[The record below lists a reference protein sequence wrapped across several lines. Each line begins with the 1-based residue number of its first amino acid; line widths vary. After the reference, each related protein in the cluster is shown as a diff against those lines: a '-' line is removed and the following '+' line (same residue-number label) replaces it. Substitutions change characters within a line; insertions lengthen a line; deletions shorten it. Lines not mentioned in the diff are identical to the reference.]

1 MSEQL
6 SKIAKGTRNKYLT
19 FFLDEE
25 QYGIDIAQVKEII
38 AVMKITSV
46 PRTPKY
52 VSGVINLRG
61 TIIPIIDTRARFD
74 MEIQEYGEQTA
85 IIIVEIRQ
93 ISIGFVV
100 DQVEEV
106 LSIDDSNIAEPPKFG
121 TNINT
126 DFIKNMGR
134 VGDNVIMNL
143 DIEKLFESE
152 EIAMLETMAK
162 KD

>member
-1 MSEQL
+1 MSENN
-6 SKIAKGTRNKYLT
+6 SKAARGARNKYLT
-19 FFLDEE
+19 FFLDDE

-38 AVMKITSV
+38 AVMKITHV
-46 PRTPKY
+46 PRTPNY

-61 TIIPIIDTRARFD
+61 TIIPVIDTRARFG
-74 MEIQEYGEQTA
+74 MEMQEYGEQTA

-93 ISIGFVV
+93 VSIGFVV
-100 DQVEEV
+100 DKVEEV

-126 DFIKNMGR
+126 DFIKSMGR
-134 VGDNVIMNL
+134 VGENVIMNL
-143 DIEKLFESE
+143 DIEKLFEAE

-162 KD
+162 N